1 MLSNSMMNRPAVAH
15 ANSHICNFKNV
26 ESVDTCT
33 RFTQKNP
40 YLSVVHAPENCV
52 YGHFYEKLS
61 IYQRLED
68 KLKSHSRSLLVSA
81 LFQVTENLCCTV
93 VNLLL
98 L

>member
-1 MLSNSMMNRPAVAH
+1 MAMVSNSMMSRPAVAH
-15 ANSHICNFKNV
+15 ANSHISNCKNV

-33 RFTQKNP
+33 RFTQNNP
-40 YLSVVHAPENCV
+40 YLSVVHENCA
-52 YGHFYEKLS
+52 YGRFSEKLS

-68 KLKSHSRSLLVSA
+68 KLKSHGRSLLVSA
-81 LFQVTENLCCTV
+81 LFHVTEDLCCTV